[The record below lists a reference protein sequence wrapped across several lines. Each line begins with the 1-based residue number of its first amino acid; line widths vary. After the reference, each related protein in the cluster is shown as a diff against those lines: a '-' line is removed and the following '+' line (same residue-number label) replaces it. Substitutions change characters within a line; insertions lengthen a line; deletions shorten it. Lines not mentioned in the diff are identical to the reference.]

1 MDDHADARENA
12 DEVGDITGGEES
24 VDSLISIP
32 SGFPSSATQGAIQEM
47 DKRGSSG
54 NPVF

>member
-32 SGFPSSATQGAIQEM
+32 SGFPSSATQGTIQEM

-54 NPVF
+54 NPVS